1 MINYLVAAM
10 LNLPLAGRMQLSP
23 SEICCG
29 VVMGVILTFA
39 MFLLDK
45 ILPHNGIY
53 VVYRHYAGLRPDI
66 EDRKHD
72 HQLILAAYERS
83 ISAKIH
89 DATGIKPSATT
100 GRPWFE
106 FLMRAEDIPNW
117 LEEIDELLSSGKL
130 KYYTG
135 FGFDDKGLGL
145 EDPRNLGEADLWY
158 TVPRVKAG
166 SRSQVQSGH

>member
-1 MINYLVAAM
+1 MIDYLV
-10 LNLPLAGRMQLSP
+10 NLPLAARRPLSP
-23 SEICCG
+23 SELYVGIAIS
-29 VVMGVILTFA
+29 VIVAIAFY
-39 MFLLDK
+39 LLGK
-45 ILPHNGIY
+45 VLPHNGIY

-117 LEEIDELLSSGKL
+117 LEEIGELLSSGKL

-166 SRSQVQSGH
+166 SCSQVQSGH

>member
-1 MINYLVAAM
+1 MIDYLV
-10 LNLPLAGRMQLSP
+10 NLPLAARRTLSP
-23 SEICCG
+23 SELYVGIAIS
-29 VVMGVILTFA
+29 VIVAIAFY
-39 MFLLDK
+39 LLGK
-45 ILPHNGIY
+45 VLPHNGSY

>member
-1 MINYLVAAM
+1 MINFLFAAM
-10 LNLPLAGRMQLSP
+10 LNLPVAIRQPLPPYA
-23 SEICCG
+23 IYYAI
-29 VVMGVILTFA
+29 VMGVILFIA
-39 MFLLDK
+39 LFVLHK
-45 ILPHNGIY
+45 VLPGQGIY

-117 LEEIDELLSSGKL
+117 LEEIGELLSSGKL